1 MADKNVE
8 FDSGLF
14 FKAADA
20 TGRVHDRINAV
31 LDALAASTSS
41 REGCWGSDTL
51 GANFFAGPDGDNGYD
66 SSRENTVGNAGSMS
80 TGMNNLSTGQ
90 YESAVLLRKM
100 EQGNRDG
107 LRG

>member
-1 MADKNVE
+1 MTDKNVE

-20 TGRVHDRINAV
+20 TGRVHDRIKGV
-31 LDALAASTSS
+31 LDTLTASTAS
-41 REGCWGSDTL
+41 REGCWGTDTL
-51 GANFFAGPDGDNGYD
+51 GANFYYGPDGDNGYE
-66 SSRENTVGNAGSMS
+66 SSRDNTVDSATGMA

-90 YESAVLLRKM
+90 HESAVLLRDM
-100 EQGNRDG
+100 ELGNRDG

>member
-1 MADKNVE
+1 MTDKKVE

-20 TGRVHDRINAV
+20 TGRVRDRIQGV
-31 LDALAASTSS
+31 LDTLATSTAS
-41 REGCWGSDTL
+41 REGCWGTDTL
-51 GANFFAGPDGDNGYD
+51 GANFLYGPDGDNGYD
-66 SSRENTVGNAGSMS
+66 SSRENTVDNADSMA
-80 TGMNNLSTGQ
+80 TGMKNLSTGQ
-90 YESAVLLRKM
+90 YESAVLLRNM